1 MKKPVFTGAGVAI
14 ITPMLPDGSV
24 NYEELGRILDD
35 QIANH
40 TDAIIICGTTGESAT
55 LSHEETHRVHP
66 LHGAACGRAAFP

>member
-35 QIANH
+35 QIA
-40 TDAIIICGTTGESAT
+40 TP
-55 LSHEETHRVHP
+55 HRRHYH
-66 LHGAACGRAAFP
+66 LRHHR